1 MKRRLTSLLILPLI
15 LLATAQA
22 QPPLTGEV
30 VGISDGD
37 TLTLLTPGKEQ
48 KRILLA
54 EIDTPESK
62 QPYGTRSRQALSAL
76 VFRQQVRVE
85 VVEIDRYGR
94 TVGRVY
100 RASDGLDV
108 NAELVRQGA
117 AWVYRQ
123 YNRDKSLLAL
133 EREAQAAKRGLW
145 SLPEAERM
153 PPWEWRR
160 AERQE
165 RAASRSTAAPTS
177 QPVVSGFS
185 CGTKRTC
192 GEMSS
197 CAEARFYL
205 NSCGLQR
212 LDRDRDGVPCEK
224 LCR

>member
-22 QPPLTGEV
+22 QPSLTGEV

-37 TLTLLTPGKEQ
+37 TLTLLTPAKEQ
-48 KRILLA
+48 KRIRLA

-100 RASDGLDV
+100 RVSDGLDV
-108 NAELVRQGA
+108 NAELVRLGA

-160 AERQE
+160 AERQQ
-165 RAASRSTAAPTS
+165 RAARRSTAAPTT
-177 QPVVSGFS
+177 QPVASGFS

-205 NSCGLQR
+205 NSCGLKR
-212 LDRDRDGVPCEK
+212 LDRDGDGVPCEK